1 MGACPGRKRR
11 AAAPI
16 ASPGVG
22 LCSLPGFASSQ
33 GTGGR
38 RAKSWARAG
47 YKLVLS
53 ALLATIA
60 LFTASTVSTHAQVT
74 NWTGTQSTDWF
85 TAGNWTAG
93 VPTNTPPPGT
103 SVNIDTILQNPTIT
117 RAGASAFN
125 VNVGQVAT
133 GMLVIQN
140 GGTLTD
146 QAASVG
152 LQTDS
157 QGTVVVTGAGSSWTD
172 SGLLVD
178 GFFGTGTVTIEN
190 GGVVNSDG
198 GFVGAVGTGTV
209 IVTGTGSTWSSSSG
223 LTIGLRVRARSQLR
237 AAPPLPRL
245 LLLSLRMPVR
255 REHSTSARARA
266 VRQRRPAR

>member
-1 MGACPGRKRR
+1 M
-11 AAAPI
+11 
-16 ASPGVG
+16 
-22 LCSLPGFASSQ
+22 
-33 GTGGR
+33 
-38 RAKSWARAG
+38 ARAG

-93 VPTNTPPPGT
+93 DPTNTPPPGT

-172 SGLLVD
+172 
-178 GFFGTGTVTIEN
+178 
-190 GGVVNSDG
+190 
-198 GFVGAVGTGTV
+198 
-209 IVTGTGSTWSSSSG
+209 TWTPRG
-223 LTIGLRVRARSQLR
+223 
-237 AAPPLPRL
+237 RL
-245 LLLSLRMPVR
+245 LRHRHGDDRKR
-255 REHSTSARARA
+255 RCGE
-266 VRQRRPAR
+266 Q